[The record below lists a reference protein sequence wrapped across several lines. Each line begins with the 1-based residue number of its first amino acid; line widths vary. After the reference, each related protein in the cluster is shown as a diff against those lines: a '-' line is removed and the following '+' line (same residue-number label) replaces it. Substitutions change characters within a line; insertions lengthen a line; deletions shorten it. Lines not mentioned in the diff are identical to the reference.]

1 MPPAEGIS
9 NNNNDSTNGSNN
21 SDAGE
26 ERKQKRTWQQFM
38 RKYFLEGEKNKS
50 LIILIFSPYFSHSQI
65 TNQWSW
71 VLSLNFT
78 QARNWTCKL
87 CRKSHQFQQI
97 PMESRLFLPLHP
109 NCPSTNVTGNTL
121 ASFCPHFLCNLS
133 GGFWQYAI
141 TFLHFIR
148 TDMPWQSPWFL
159 ALQLLARFLR
169 TQNPL
174 FPMFLF

>member
-65 TNQWSW
+65 TNQWS
-71 VLSLNFT
+71 
-78 QARNWTCKL
+78 
-87 CRKSHQFQQI
+87 
-97 PMESRLFLPLHP
+97 
-109 NCPSTNVTGNTL
+109 
-121 ASFCPHFLCNLS
+121 
-133 GGFWQYAI
+133 
-141 TFLHFIR
+141 
-148 TDMPWQSPWFL
+148 
-159 ALQLLARFLR
+159 
-169 TQNPL
+169 
-174 FPMFLF
+174 